1 MFPVMYN
8 HFGVPS
14 TLVPLE
20 IDNDDHIFYS
30 GSSEDDDYIDNEETS
45 LDDVMVPEINPI
57 DVTSLDWTHQ
67 EPSDPDSPSNYSIG
81 RLHLM
86 HSPINVQGTG
96 APFEFFNEK
105 TETEAKPKPAFTFDK
120 ECPSTPSVEGT
131 MQSPSKTMVPV
142 KQEENEGQADEFV
155 KVQKANIAVPTIKK
169 EPRSPMQV
177 VTKAI
182 VPRKATKPAFLQRRP
197 RQVWT
202 KAVSSV
208 LSSFDVRCEYR
219 CSRIFSLQEDDRLL
233 DLLRVAIDKGGSDQ
247 SDLQAH
253 WKDIAGKMNTER
265 TPKQCRDRWHNYLR
279 PGIKKGQWT
288 KQEEKR
294 IGDLYAKLGGK

>member
-1 MFPVMYN
+1 MFPVLHN

-45 LDDVMVPEINPI
+45 LDGVMVPEINPI
-57 DVTSLDWTHQ
+57 DVASIDWTHQ
-67 EPSDPDSPSNYSIG
+67 EPNDPDSPSNFSMG

-96 APFEFFNEK
+96 APFEFFKEE
-105 TETEAKPKPAFTFDK
+105 TDTEAKPKPASTFDK

-142 KQEENEGQADEFV
+142 KQEDNHFQADEFL
-155 KVQKANIAVPTIKK
+155 KVQKANLAVPIIKK
-169 EPRSPMQV
+169 EPRRPVQV
-177 VTKAI
+177 IPKAI
-182 VPRKATKPAFLQRRP
+182 FPKKATKPVQQRRP

-208 LSSFDVRCEYR
+208 SSFV
-219 CSRIFSLQEDDRLL
+219 
-233 DLLRVAIDKGGSDQ
+233 
-247 SDLQAH
+247 
-253 WKDIAGKMNTER
+253 
-265 TPKQCRDRWHNYLR
+265 
-279 PGIKKGQWT
+279 
-288 KQEEKR
+288 
-294 IGDLYAKLGGK
+294 